1 MSDTARTGSR
11 NPFASPGFT
20 RWWLASMVAGT
31 GIGIQAVTVPLFVR
45 DRVELDLRAVAIAG
59 ALIAPAVAWDL
70 GDIFLG
76 IVILPN
82 LLALILLSGK
92 VREMMDGYFERK
104 PWEEIA
110 ARKEK

>member
-1 MSDTARTGSR
+1 MLLFGISTAIAWSYYGDRCATYLLGP
-11 NPFASPGFT
+11 NAVMPYK
-20 RWWLASMVAGT
+20 VAY
-31 GIGIQAVTVPLFVR
+31 VLMH
-45 DRVELDLRAVAIAG
+45 LAG

-104 PWEEIA
+104 PWEENA
-110 ARKEK
+110 EAHKRWKQGR